1 MTFNSKEEKE
11 QYFEKVRNE
20 GLNIQEK
27 DKINT

>member
-11 QYFEKVRNE
+11 QYFENVRNE